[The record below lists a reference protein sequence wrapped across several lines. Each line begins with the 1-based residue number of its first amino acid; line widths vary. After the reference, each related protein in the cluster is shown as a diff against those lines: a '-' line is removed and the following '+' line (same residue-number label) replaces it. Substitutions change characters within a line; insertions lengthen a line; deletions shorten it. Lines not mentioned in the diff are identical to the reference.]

1 MLIFISLLLNIL
13 LLDLLLFIFALSL
26 FIIYLFIVII
36 MDITGS
42 VIELLPERRFSGRNG
57 EVVIYGFVIRT
68 AGQYPKS
75 VAFSVFGQERWSR
88 LCSGIVPGA
97 DVQVFFEVSS
107 RKYKESWFT
116 QCDAYRVNVIGSGA
130 VVSSGSVGNSGSA
143 GSVVSH
149 DADDGQY
156 ANNDDSALPF

>member
-68 AGQYPKS
+68 AGQYPRN
-75 VAFSVFGQERWSR
+75 VCFSVFGQERWERMRS
-88 LCSGIVPGA
+88 SVVIGS

-116 QCDAYRVNVIGSGA
+116 QCDAYRVNVIGGA
-130 VVSSGSVGNSGSA
+130 VVSSGDGVGNSGSA
-143 GSVVSH
+143 GSVASH